1 MRAFTDLLI
10 SRLPV
15 GIIAT
20 NAEGHIQTFN
30 SAAAKFTGKTP
41 EQTIGHQQGAV
52 LPQIQQLI
60 PSGEHEL
67 EVLDTEILLPP
78 DSPTPNHL
86 RVSSVPIIDG
96 HSNAIG
102 RVMLMYDVTE
112 IKKLEGQVR
121 RHDRLVA
128 LGKMAAG
135 VAHEVRNPLSS
146 IKGFATLLGSRF
158 ADESEEGEAARL
170 LINEVER
177 LNRSITELLTYARP
191 LPLTIVEVE
200 IEPFIEA
207 SLKLILS
214 DAKALGVSVHHEI
227 AMKRTRVRL
236 DKDRLNQVL
245 LNLYLNSLQ
254 AMELGGELH
263 VSVQDG
269 PRPDTVAI
277 TVRDT
282 GCGIAENIL
291 ERVMDPYFTT
301 KPEGTGLGLA
311 MVYKIIDEHGGTI
324 RIVSKEGEGTT
335 VGITLPG

>member
-1 MRAFTDLLI
+1 M
-10 SRLPV
+10 
-15 GIIAT
+15 
-20 NAEGHIQTFN
+20 
-30 SAAAKFTGKTP
+30 
-41 EQTIGHQQGAV
+41 
-52 LPQIQQLI
+52 
-60 PSGEHEL
+60 
-67 EVLDTEILLPP
+67 
-78 DSPTPNHL
+78 
-86 RVSSVPIIDG
+86 
-96 HSNAIG
+96 IG

-112 IKKLEGQVR
+112 LKKLEAQIR

-158 ADESEEGEAARL
+158 PKESEEGEAAGL
-170 LINEVER
+170 LVSQVER

-191 LPLTIVEVE
+191 LPLAVAEVA
-200 IEPFIEA
+200 IEPFIED
-207 SLKLILS
+207 SLKLIQS
-214 DAKALGVSVHHEI
+214 DAREMGVAVHHEI
-227 AMKRTRVRL
+227 TLARKQVRL

-254 AMELGGELH
+254 AMEHGGELR
-263 VSVQDG
+263 VSVREGDS
-269 PRPDTVAI
+269 PDTVEI

-282 GCGIAENIL
+282 GCGIAEDIL

-324 RIVSKEGEGTT
+324 KIASKEGEGTT
-335 VGITLPG
+335 VSMVLPG